1 MKRRCGDVKRGHLSS
16 AGHTPQWGHLHHSVV
31 PQNDRHSV
39 VATIWAIWQRRA
51 ADCTTTP
58 QSPKSEKSP
67 FTSYSHR
74 ARYMG
79 GLSGTIAQPNRA
91 QSACQGPS
99 KATSRSPNNQIPAKE
114 CTVAQSNTHL
124 KAIVQQKC
132 AAHRFCTNQHKCQIL
147 VQPERL
153 HLGWCVSQSYLSHNT
168 WRGVNTWSWY

>member
-1 MKRRCGDVKRGHLSS
+1 MLKEATYLVLVI
-16 AGHTPQWGHLHHSVV
+16 HHNEDTFATVWC
-31 PQNDRHSV
+31 HKMIGTV

-168 WRGVNTWSWY
+168 

>member
-1 MKRRCGDVKRGHLSS
+1 MRTPSPQCGATIWS
-16 AGHTPQWGHLHHSVV
+16 AQCG
-31 PQNDRHSV
+31 RHNMIGTV

-91 QSACQGPS
+91 QSACQGPGRQPPDLQ
-99 KATSRSPNNQIPAKE
+99 TTRSPLKSVRCHNPTHTWKRLCNKNVLH
-114 CTVAQSNTHL
+114 TDFAQTNTNVKFWSSL
-124 KAIVQQKC
+124 KDY
-132 AAHRFCTNQHKCQIL
+132 TL
-147 VQPERL
+147 V
-153 HLGWCVSQSYLSHNT
+153 GVSHNHIWAT
-168 WRGVNTWSWY
+168 ILDVALILGHNTRWHTR